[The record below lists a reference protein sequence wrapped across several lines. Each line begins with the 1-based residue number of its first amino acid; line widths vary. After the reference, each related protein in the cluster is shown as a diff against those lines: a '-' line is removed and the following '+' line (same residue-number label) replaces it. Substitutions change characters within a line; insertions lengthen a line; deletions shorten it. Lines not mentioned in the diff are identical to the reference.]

1 MNTIFKQQVTRSPFL
16 LIAILFL
23 VSCGSGTRV
32 VQSWHD
38 PAVTVVDGDYDKVL
52 VIALIKDEST
62 RRVAE
67 DHMVKFMNGH
77 GIPSYSYLGMDQD
90 RINDAGMSRKMQ
102 NDNIDGVMI
111 MRLANK
117 QTQQTYVPGTTTMG
131 YYGGAWGYYGY
142 AYPIYSTPGY
152 VQTDQIY
159 YVETNLYSPKREGP
173 VWTSQTSTVNPTDLG
188 ATVDEIMEAVFWR
201 MKRDGFVVSKPKE

>member
-1 MNTIFKQQVTRSPFL
+1 MNLLRKTNCGTPLHLLLFL
-16 LIAILFL
+16 LTL
-23 VSCGSGTRV
+23 VSCGSSTRV

-67 DHMVKFMNGH
+67 DRMVKFMNGH
-77 GIPSYSYLGMDQD
+77 GIPSYSYLGPDQG
-90 RINDAGMSRKMQ
+90 RINDAGMSKKMQ
-102 NDNIDGVMI
+102 NDRIDGVLI

-159 YVETNLYSPKREGP
+159 YVETNLYSPEREGP

-188 ATVDEIMEAVFWR
+188 TTVDEIMEAVYWR